1 MRGAQPRHSLG
12 PGSESLHRRP
22 DMGLSTHEA
31 TNLRAWAQGRTEGGL
46 GQCSV
51 SPAQIHLFGG
61 NSIIRENISVPLS
74 NTAPAPSGNPLAT
87 QKPNWLC
94 TPQVPLCLIH

>member
-12 PGSESLHRRP
+12 PGSESLHRHP

-31 TNLRAWAQGRTEGGL
+31 TNLRAWAQGRTESGL

-51 SPAQIHLFGG
+51 SPHKSTSLV
-61 NSIIRENISVPLS
+61 E
-74 NTAPAPSGNPLAT
+74 TPSFEKT
-87 QKPNWLC
+87 FQS
-94 TPQVPLCLIH
+94 H